1 IWKGETAVD
10 GSGNAGA
17 SFKLP
22 AAIARGEGVIAMII
36 QDGGAVETATKTIP
50 ILLQT
55 LDLGIYPEGGDLIA
69 GLPNRVYLEGRT
81 PAQRPADMAG
91 VIVSAAGKGV
101 ATFRTE
107 HEGRGR
113 FSFVPVKGE
122 TYSIRVTEPA
132 GIKTVFPLPSI
143 KEAGVVLSSTS
154 DVIPRQKDVVLR
166 IAATADGVYDVA
178 LTQHGKEF
186 SFKRITLK
194 ANEPDDVT
202 LSLPRSLDGVI
213 VATVYDGHETPLAER
228 LLFRQPGHNLKV
240 QVVADRN
247 DYVPGDKVTLRV
259 ATTDDRGKPVG
270 AMVGLTVTDSSVLE
284 MIEKREQAPRLPV
297 MVLLENDVR
306 NLSDAHVYLDE
317 TNPKAPLATDLLL
330 GTQGWRRFAT
340 AGTGFLNGAVSDSS
354 NAVIPGA
361 TIRARNTA
369 TGVILTAITDERG
382 VYVFPSLKSGTY
394 QVSASLPGFKTET
407 VTGLQVPYNSNVRK
421 DLRLA
426 VATVNDMVEVAA
438 FANARIAVNRAMVGG
453 VLPAAMPAGVQ
464 RDGILDDAAFHANMV
479 DEKRPAARPVD
490 GERQQAQAG
499 GGAGDFLRAGFARK
513 EAVANAL
520 TVREYAHTLRPN
532 WTEGSRVDF
541 AETVYW
547 NAGVKTDASTGA
559 ASVSFNLSDSVTSF
573 GVLADGFTPDGTIGS
588 SVSQVE
594 SVQPFSI
601 EPKLPLQVT
610 SGDVIQLPIGLVN
623 GMSREL
629 RGAEV
634 TASGVRGLK
643 FTSLGDN
650 SASLRPKERTRRL
663 LQIDVGSEFS
673 GTANLKLDARAG
685 GYRDS
690 VSRKLDVQPL
700 GFPHESST
708 GGVLERDGSKSFA
721 FTLPDGI
728 VRGSLSS
735 SAMVYPTPLASMT
748 DALQSLLGQPN
759 GCFEQTSSTS
769 YPMVIYFLTHTGIDS
784 AIIQKARDLLEVS
797 YKKLT
802 GFESRT
808 KGYEWFGADPGHE
821 ALTAYGLMQF
831 TDMAQVRSVDK
842 EMLDRTRT
850 WLLSRRDG
858 KGGFSMNPKALDSFG
873 RAPADTTN
881 AYIVWALIE
890 TGERGFDKE
899 IAMVKASAGSTQDSY
914 IVALGA
920 NILHATGDYAGAR
933 QLMDKLSTSQDAAG
947 NVKGALTSITRSGGD
962 ALAIETTALSV
973 LAWMREPSYAGNVEK
988 GLKWI
993 VESNKSGRFGS
1004 TQSTILA
1011 LRSIVAYDAAHARP
1025 KAPGRIV
1032 LTVDGKAA
1040 GAPLAF
1046 TAGTQGA
1053 LVLPEFASGLGSG
1066 EHTVALKMEDGS
1078 SMPFS
1083 ITVKYHSVLP
1093 DSAEQT
1099 QVGIQVALKDRQI
1112 QEGGVTE
1119 ATVSIANKSDQAIPT
1134 PVAIVGIP
1142 GGLEVRHDQLKELV
1156 KSGKIDAYEVI
1167 GREVILYWR
1176 YLQAKDKFDLP
1187 VSLVAAVPG
1196 SYTGPASRAYL
1207 YYTDEYKNWA
1217 PGLKVSITPR

>member
-1 IWKGETAVD
+1 
-10 GSGNAGA
+10 
-17 SFKLP
+17 
-22 AAIARGEGVIAMII
+22 M
-36 QDGGAVETATKTIP
+36 
-50 ILLQT
+50 
-55 LDLGIYPEGGDLIA
+55 
-69 GLPNRVYLEGRT
+69 
-81 PAQRPADMAG
+81 
-91 VIVSAAGKGV
+91 
-101 ATFRTE
+101 
-107 HEGRGR
+107 
-113 FSFVPVKGE
+113 
-122 TYSIRVTEPA
+122 
-132 GIKTVFPLPSI
+132 
-143 KEAGVVLSSTS
+143 
-154 DVIPRQKDVVLR
+154 
-166 IAATADGVYDVA
+166 
-178 LTQHGKEF
+178 
-186 SFKRITLK
+186 
-194 ANEPDDVT
+194 
-202 LSLPRSLDGVI
+202 
-213 VATVYDGHETPLAER
+213 
-228 LLFRQPGHNLKV
+228 
-240 QVVADRN
+240 
-247 DYVPGDKVTLRV
+247 
-259 ATTDDRGKPVG
+259 
-270 AMVGLTVTDSSVLE
+270 
-284 MIEKREQAPRLPV
+284 
-297 MVLLENDVR
+297 
-306 NLSDAHVYLDE
+306 
-317 TNPKAPLATDLLL
+317 
-330 GTQGWRRFAT
+330 
-340 AGTGFLNGAVSDSS
+340 
-354 NAVIPGA
+354 
-361 TIRARNTA
+361 
-369 TGVILTAITDERG
+369 
-382 VYVFPSLKSGTY
+382 
-394 QVSASLPGFKTET
+394 
-407 VTGLQVPYNSNVRK
+407 
-421 DLRLA
+421 
-426 VATVNDMVEVAA
+426 
-438 FANARIAVNRAMVGG
+438 
-453 VLPAAMPAGVQ
+453 
-464 RDGILDDAAFHANMV
+464 
-479 DEKRPAARPVD
+479 
-490 GERQQAQAG
+490 
-499 GGAGDFLRAGFARK
+499 
-513 EAVANAL
+513 
-520 TVREYAHTLRPN
+520 TVREYAHILRPN

-547 NAGVKTDASTGA
+547 NAGVKTDASTGVA
-559 ASVSFNLSDSVTSF
+559 TVSFNLSDSVTSF
-573 GVLADGFTPDGTIGS
+573 RVLADGFTQNGTLGS
-588 SVSQVE
+588 SVSHVE

-601 EPKLPLQVT
+601 EPKMPLQVT
-610 SGDVIQLPIGLVN
+610 SGDVIQLPVGIVN

-629 RGAEV
+629 HGAEV
-634 TASGVRGLK
+634 TANGAAGLK
-643 FTSLGDN
+643 FTRLGD
-650 SASLRPKERTRRL
+650 SPATLRAKERTRRFFE
-663 LQIDVGSEFS
+663 IHVGEFS
-673 GTANLKLDARAG
+673 GLANLTFDARAG
-685 GYRDS
+685 LYRDT

-708 GGVLERDGSKSFA
+708 GGMLESNGSKSLE
-721 FTLPDGI
+721 FTLPI
-728 VRGSLSS
+728 EMVRGSVSS
-735 SAMVYPTPLASMT
+735 SVTVYPTPLASMT
-748 DALQSLLGQPN
+748 DALQSLLREPN

-769 YPMVIYFLTHTGIDS
+769 YPMVMAQQYFLTHTGIDS

-973 LAWMREPSYAGNVEK
+973 LAWLRDPAYGANVEK

-1099 QVGIQVALKDRQI
+1099 QVRIQVALKDRQI

-1217 PGLKVSITPR
+1217 PGLKVSITQR